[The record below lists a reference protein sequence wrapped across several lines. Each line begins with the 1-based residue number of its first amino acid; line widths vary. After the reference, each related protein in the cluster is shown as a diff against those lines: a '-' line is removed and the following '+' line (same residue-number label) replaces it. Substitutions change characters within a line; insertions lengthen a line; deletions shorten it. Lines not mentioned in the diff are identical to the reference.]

1 MKDLIVSSI
10 ACVDLDRFMLPAVAV
25 HQDPIE
31 HPGKNVA
38 RIFDVST
45 PTNTVIIKDTLEEIM
60 EDIKTN
66 TDMVF
71 LKRTA
76 DDTPSLVGVWL

>member
-10 ACVDLDRFMLPAVAV
+10 ACVDLDRFKLPAIAV

-31 HPGKNVA
+31 YPGNNVA